1 MKAIVFAGI
10 IALLGW
16 ADPGYAE
23 NASREKCT
31 CDAKRGELQD
41 NGAVVENAS
50 ACWASVDESLE
61 WCRITVETLKGD
73 PRHKSILEELRSAKG
88 DPAALFDYLYT
99 ASQGALT
106 IEGDQSSPQFLDAR
120 SELPAV
126 IKENADLTSACIDL
140 FFDKGGEFE
149 KDDFGCHISGVTG
162 WLKMSYMVGSY
173 RFVFM
178 LAPDA

>member
-1 MKAIVFAGI
+1 M
-10 IALLGW
+10 
-16 ADPGYAE
+16 
-23 NASREKCT
+23 
-31 CDAKRGELQD
+31 
-41 NGAVVENAS
+41 VENAS

-140 FFDKGGEFE
+140 FFDKGGEGALLPLGRRPC
-149 KDDFGCHISGVTG
+149 FGLQRHTRLLPGKAGRYPQIVRRPGN
-162 WLKMSYMVGSY
+162 
-173 RFVFM
+173 
-178 LAPDA
+178 